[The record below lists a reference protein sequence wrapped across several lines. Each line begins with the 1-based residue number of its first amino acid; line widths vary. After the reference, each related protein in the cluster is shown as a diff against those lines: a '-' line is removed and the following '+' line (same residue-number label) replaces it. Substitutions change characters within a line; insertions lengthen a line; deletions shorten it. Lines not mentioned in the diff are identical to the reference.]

1 MRCKYKTFARY
12 WQVFAIYFKAF
23 ARFLTFLMDKDELFT
38 INDRIKYI
46 MEREGHTIATFARKC
61 GVADGTIRTML
72 ARNNKPGYDL
82 TVAIIKAVNQPWCD
96 ANWLVMGQQNTD
108 DAADAGTKKLLK
120 IVEDQQKTISD
131 LQRTADQQRK
141 RIDEL
146 TDRLLNDGSK

>member
-1 MRCKYKTFARY
+1 
-12 WQVFAIYFKAF
+12 
-23 ARFLTFLMDKDELFT
+23 MDKDELLT

-46 MEREGHTIATFARKC
+46 MEREGHTVATFARKC

-96 ANWLVMGQQNTD
+96 ANWLVMGQQHVDVPADTD
-108 DAADAGTKKLLK
+108 TKKLLK
-120 IVEDQQKTISD
+120 IIEDQQKTISD
-131 LQRTADQQRK
+131 FQRTTEQQRK

-146 TDRLLNDGSK
+146 TDRLLSAADK

>member
-1 MRCKYKTFARY
+1 
-12 WQVFAIYFKAF
+12 
-23 ARFLTFLMDKDELFT
+23 MDKDELLT

-46 MEREGHTIATFARKC
+46 MQREGHTVATFARKC

-96 ANWLVMGQQNTD
+96 ANWLVMGQQHVDVPADTD
-108 DAADAGTKKLLK
+108 TKKLLK
-120 IVEDQQKTISD
+120 LISDQQHTIEE
-131 LQRTADQQRK
+131 QRK

-146 TDRLLNDGSK
+146 TDRLLSAADK